1 MTMFN
6 SRLRLSNQVYSEV
19 KKHFRELVFET
30 VIQRNIRLGEA
41 PSMGIP
47 VIMYDAE
54 STGAKN
60 YLALADEIIK
70 RNN

>member
-1 MTMFN
+1 
-6 SRLRLSNQVYSEV
+6 
-19 KKHFRELVFET
+19 
-30 VIQRNIRLGEA
+30 
-41 PSMGIP
+41 MGIP

-60 YLALADEIIK
+60 YLALAEEIIQ

>member
-1 MTMFN
+1 MIDTKKCQLSERESGVALVAVLAKMTLAEQN
-6 SRLRLSNQVYSEV
+6 RC
-19 KKHFRELVFET
+19 
-30 VIQRNIRLGEA
+30 
-41 PSMGIP
+41 MGIP

-70 RNN
+70 RNK

>member
-1 MTMFN
+1 M
-6 SRLRLSNQVYSEV
+6 SNQVYSEV

-70 RNN
+70 RNK